1 MYCTHCGKEIADDQ
15 QVCPYCGQKT
25 IAYKEENSSNSAGK
39 NNGFNQSNP
48 NNGYNNFNGNGGY
61 NHNQNNQS
69 GGYGGN
75 GYNNGNGNY
84 NNGYGYNQ
92 NGNPNYNQ
100 NFRPQNFDAP
110 NAGFAV
116 LSFFFPLVG
125 LILYLVWNDQYP
137 LKAKSCGKGALIGVI
152 TEVALVL
159 LSVIFVS
166 CIMCNVN
173 IGGGGIYY

>member
-25 IAYKEENSSNSAGK
+25 VAYKEENSSDSA
-39 NNGFNQSNP
+39 NQTNGFNQNGAS
-48 NNGYNNFNGNGGY
+48 NGYNNNFNGNCGY
-61 NHNQNNQS
+61 NDNPN

-75 GYNNGNGNY
+75 GYNNCNRNGNY
-84 NNGYGYNQ
+84 NNGYGYQ
-92 NGNPNYNQ
+92 NGNPNYNPGY
-100 NFRPQNFDAP
+100 RPQNYDAP

-125 LILYLVWNDQYP
+125 LILYLVWHDQYP

-152 TEVALVL
+152 TEVALVI
-159 LSVIFVS
+159 LSVVLVS
-166 CIMCNVN
+166 CVMCNIN

>member
-25 IAYKEENSSNSAGK
+25 IAYKEENASDSAGN
-39 NNGFNQSNP
+39 NNGFNQSNA
-48 NNGYNNFNGNGGY
+48 NNGYNNNFNGNGGY
-61 NHNQNNQS
+61 NHNQN

-75 GYNNGNGNY
+75 GYNNYNCNGNY
-84 NNGYGYNQ
+84 NNGYGYQ

-152 TEVALVL
+152 TYFALIL
-159 LSVIFVS
+159 LSVILVS
-166 CIMCNVN
+166 CIMCNID

>member
-25 IAYKEENSSNSAGK
+25 IAYKEENASGYAGN
-39 NNGFNQSNP
+39 NNGFNQSNA
-48 NNGYNNFNGNGGY
+48 NNGYNNNFNGNSGY
-61 NHNQNNQS
+61 NHNQN

-75 GYNNGNGNY
+75 GYNNCNGNY
-84 NNGYGYNQ
+84 NNGYGYQ

-152 TEVALVL
+152 TYFALAL
-159 LSVIFVS
+159 LSVILVS
-166 CIMCNVN
+166 CIMCNID

>member
-25 IAYKEENSSNSAGK
+25 IAYKEENASGYAGN
-39 NNGFNQSNP
+39 NNGFNQSNA
-48 NNGYNNFNGNGGY
+48 NNGYNNNFNGNGGY
-61 NHNQNNQS
+61 NHNQN

-75 GYNNGNGNY
+75 GYNNYNCNGNY
-84 NNGYGYNQ
+84 NNGYGYQ
-92 NGNPNYNQ
+92 NGNHNYNQ

-116 LSFFFPLVG
+116 LSFFFPIVG

-152 TEVALVL
+152 TYFALAL
-159 LSVIFVS
+159 LSVILVS
-166 CIMCNVN
+166 CVMCNID